1 MFLSPLAQPFEPME
15 FAIFNDG
22 VPSSV
27 FYGSHPDHDVIWLI
41 SDEAID
47 ELFPPSAEE
56 VRLLLL
62 LFVSLHLCAL
72 HINLCSDMRHA
83 STYVIVR
90 PHFHL
95 RLMHRPTSIITY

>member
-1 MFLSPLAQPFEPME
+1 ME

-27 FYGSHPDHDVIWLI
+27 FYGSHPDHDVIRLI

-56 VRLLLL
+56 VCLILCVVCLLK
-62 LFVSLHLCAL
+62 FAIHM
-72 HINLCSDMRHA
+72 NLS
-83 STYVIVR
+83 
-90 PHFHL
+90 
-95 RLMHRPTSIITY
+95 

>member
-1 MFLSPLAQPFEPME
+1 MFLSPLAQPFQPME

-27 FYGSHPDHDVIWLI
+27 FYGSHPDHEVLRLI

-56 VRLLLL
+56 VRH
-62 LFVSLHLCAL
+62 VSVAVQVFPIHKYFTL
-72 HINLCSDMRHA
+72 HIA
-83 STYVIVR
+83 
-90 PHFHL
+90 
-95 RLMHRPTSIITY
+95 

>member
-1 MFLSPLAQPFEPME
+1 MFLSPLAQPFQPME

-27 FYGSHPDHDVIWLI
+27 FYGRHPDHDVLRLI

-56 VRLLLL
+56 VRLLWHA
-62 LFVSLHLCAL
+62 FASLPTA
-72 HINLCSDMRHA
+72 NFSSDMIWH
-83 STYVIVR
+83 T
-90 PHFHL
+90 P
-95 RLMHRPTSIITY
+95 

>member
-1 MFLSPLAQPFEPME
+1 ME

-27 FYGSHPDHDVIWLI
+27 FYGSHPDHDVIRLI

-56 VRLLLL
+56 VRLMCVWCLV
-62 LFVSLHLCAL
+62 LFLCICVPYA
-72 HINLCSDMRHA
+72 
-83 STYVIVR
+83 
-90 PHFHL
+90 
-95 RLMHRPTSIITY
+95 